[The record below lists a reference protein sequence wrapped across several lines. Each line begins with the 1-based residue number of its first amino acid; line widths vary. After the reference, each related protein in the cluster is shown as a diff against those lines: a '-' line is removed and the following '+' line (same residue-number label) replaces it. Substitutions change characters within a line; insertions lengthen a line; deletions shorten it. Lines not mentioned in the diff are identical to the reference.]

1 MYDFAKPL
9 QTSMPG
15 FAPHFRRF
23 DGKLYWHKQT
33 KLFSILIL
41 KTRGREAERQINFCI

>member
-9 QTSMPG
+9 QTSVPG
-15 FAPHFRRF
+15 FAPHFRRS
-23 DGKLYWHKQT
+23 DVKLYWHKQT

-41 KTRGREAERQINFCI
+41 KTRGREAERLT